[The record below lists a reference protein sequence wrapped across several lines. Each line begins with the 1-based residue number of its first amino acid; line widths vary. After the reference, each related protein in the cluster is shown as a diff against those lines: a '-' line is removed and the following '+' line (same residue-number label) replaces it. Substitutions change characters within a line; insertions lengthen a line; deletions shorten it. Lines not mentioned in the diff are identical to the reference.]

1 MSLAA
6 LAANRPGDPAFVVAE
21 TGEALSFL
29 DLNDASARLAR
40 VLRRDLS
47 LGDRVAILLDNAP
60 SYSIATWACR
70 RAGLRLVPV
79 NWHLTF
85 EEAAYIVDNS
95 DALALITTPRLA
107 EIASGIAAANTRLR
121 LRISDAAAFDAFQSM
136 TALCAGEQAAPLP
149 DETEGVLM
157 FYSSGTTGFPKGILR
172 PLPEAPFGT
181 PTKLEIMM
189 AGRYGFDADTHFY
202 APAPLYHAAPLAW
215 TMGAQMLG
223 GAAYIPKRFDAEQT
237 LAHIQKYRITHA
249 KFVPTH
255 FVRLLRLPQSVRG
268 NYDLSSLRVV
278 IHSAA
283 PCPPDVKEEIIAWF
297 GPIVHE
303 YYSMSEA
310 GGFTAID
317 SNEWLAHRGSV
328 GRSLRGKVHILDDD
342 GRELAPGEV
351 GHIHFENA
359 ERFDY
364 HKAPEKTEAFFNA
377 AGWSRPGDMGW
388 LDGDDFLYLAD
399 RASHMIISGGV
410 NIYPQEVEAA
420 LAAHG
425 AVFDAAVI
433 GVPDAEYGEAV
444 KAVVQLQDPADA
456 GPAME
461 DALIAHCR
469 ARLAGF
475 KCPRSVDFVE
485 ALPRLPTGKLLK
497 RELRQRYWP
506 DAKKL
511 I

>member
-1 MSLAA
+1 MSLAE
-6 LAANRPGDPAFVVAE
+6 LAANRPDDPAFVAAD
-21 TGEALSFL
+21 TGETLSFVQL
-29 DLNDASARLAR
+29 DSASAQLAQ
-40 VLRRDLS
+40 VLRRDLAI
-47 LGDRVAILLDNAP
+47 GDRVAILLDNGP

-70 RAGLRLVPV
+70 RAGMRLVPV

-85 EEAAYIVDNS
+85 DEAAYIVDNS
-95 DALALITTPRLA
+95 DALALVSTPRLA
-107 EIASGIAAANTRLR
+107 EIAARIAASNTRLR
-121 LRISDAAAFDAFQSM
+121 LRISDAGRFDTFEGLAE
-136 TALCAGEQAAPLP
+136 LCAREHDAPLP
-149 DETEGVLM
+149 DKTEGNLM
-157 FYSSGTTGFPKGILR
+157 FYSSGTTGSPKGILR
-172 PLPEAPFGT
+172 PLPNAPFGT
-181 PTKLEIMM
+181 RTKLEIMM
-189 AGRYGFDADTHFY
+189 ADRYSFDTATRFY

-237 LAHIQKYRITHA
+237 LAHIQSYRITHA

-255 FVRLLRLPQSVRG
+255 FVRMLRLPESVRRK
-268 NYDLSSLRVV
+268 YDLSSLRLV

-283 PCPPDVKEEIIAWF
+283 PCPPDIKEQIIAWF
-297 GPIVHE
+297 GPIIHE

-328 GRSLRGKVHILDDD
+328 GRSLRGKVHILDDE
-342 GRELAPGEV
+342 GRELAAGEV

-359 ERFDY
+359 ERFEY
-364 HKAPEKTEAFFNA
+364 HKAPEKTDAFFNA
-377 AGWSRPGDMGW
+377 AGWSRPGDMGS
-388 LDGDDFLYLAD
+388 LDADGFLYLAD

-410 NIYPQEVEAA
+410 NIYPQEIEAA
-420 LAAHG
+420 LAAHD

-444 KAVVQLQDPADA
+444 KAIVQLQDGAEA
-456 GPAME
+456 GRAME
-461 DALIAHCR
+461 DALIVHCR

-475 KCPRSVDFVE
+475 KCPRSVDFVD

>member
-1 MSLAA
+1 MTLVA
-6 LAANRPGDPAFVVAE
+6 LAAHGPNDPAFVEAE
-21 TGEALSFL
+21 CGEAMSFAEL
-29 DLNDASARLAR
+29 DAASAQLAR
-40 VLRRDLS
+40 VLRGKLAI
-47 LGDRVAILLDNAP
+47 GDRVAVLLDNGP
-60 SYSIATWACR
+60 SFSVATWACR
-70 RAGLRLVPV
+70 RAGLRLAPV

-85 EEAAYIVDNS
+85 QEAAYIVDNS

-107 EIASGIAAANTRLR
+107 EIASKIAADNLRLR
-121 LRISDAAAFDAFQSM
+121 LRISDAAPFDRFESLA
-136 TALCAGEQAAPLP
+136 ALIEREPKSPLQ
-149 DETEGVLM
+149 DETEGNLM
-157 FYSSGTTGFPKGILR
+157 FYSSGTTGLPKGILR
-172 PLPEAPFGT
+172 PLPDAPFGT
-181 PTKLEIMM
+181 QTKLEVMM
-189 AGRYGFDADTHFY
+189 SALYGFDTDTRFY

-223 GAAYIPKRFDAEQT
+223 GCAYIPKRFDAEQA
-237 LAHIQKYRITHA
+237 LAHIEKYRITHA

-255 FVRLLRLPQSVRG
+255 FVRMLRLPESVRRK
-268 NYDLSSLRVV
+268 YDLSSLRFV

-283 PCPPDVKEEIIAWF
+283 PCPADIKEAVIAWF

-310 GGFTAID
+310 GGFTAIN

-342 GRELAPGEV
+342 GRELPAGEV

-359 ERFDY
+359 ERFEY

-388 LDGDDFLYLAD
+388 LDADDFLYLAD
-399 RASHMIISGGV
+399 RASHMIVSGGV
-410 NIYPQEVEAA
+410 NIYPQEIEAA
-420 LAAHG
+420 LAAHE
-425 AVFDAAVI
+425 AVLDAAVI
-433 GVPDAEYGEAV
+433 GVPDVEYGEAV
-444 KAVVQLQDPADA
+444 KAVVQLQNSANA

-461 DALIAHCR
+461 AALIAHCR
-469 ARLAGF
+469 ARLAAF
-475 KCPRSVDFVE
+475 KCPRSVDFVD
-485 ALPRLPTGKLLK
+485 ALPRLPTGKLQK

-506 DAKKL
+506 DSKKL